1 MRWTLSRDKWGTTP
15 RDVVV
20 NNAGVSVWTEGVPS
34 SRSMLMLP
42 VRGPYLPE
50 GEDPVRVK
58 RGREAMKARAREDS
72 MYRVE
77 VREIDAQ

>member
-1 MRWTLSRDKWGTTP
+1 MRWTLSRDRWGTTP

-58 RGREAMKARAREDS
+58 RGREAIEARVREDS
-72 MYRVE
+72 MYTAE
-77 VREIDAQ
+77 VREINAR

>member
-1 MRWTLSRDKWGTTP
+1 
-15 RDVVV
+15 
-20 NNAGVSVWTEGVPS
+20 
-34 SRSMLMLP
+34 MLMLP

-50 GEDPVRVK
+50 GEDRVRVK